1 MPEAFKLVGLL
12 IAVVGLLLR
21 LRTTMVVVVAALVTG
36 LISGMPLFSTGG
48 AHPVEGLLD
57 VLGRAFVENRLMSL
71 FLLTLPVIGL
81 SERHG
86 LQRQS
91 ARLMSRLPA
100 ASPGRLILSYQLFR
114 VVHGILGIRLNGH
127 ALFVRP
133 LIYPMA
139 SAAGRGSDAAV
150 ERRSNEAEAIK
161 AATAASENYGNFY
174 GQNLSPVQPGVL
186 FTHGLLT
193 GFGCQVSLLQLVH
206 YTAYIAAG
214 TVALAAL
221 QFRRLDRWLRQQ
233 GE

>member
-1 MPEAFKLVGLL
+1 MPESFKLVGLL

-21 LRTTMVVVVAALVTG
+21 LRTTMVVVAAALATG
-36 LISGMPLFSTGG
+36 LVAGMPLVSTHGP
-48 AHPVEGLLD
+48 HPVEGLLD
-57 VLGRAFVENRLMSL
+57 CLGRAFVDNRLMSL

-91 ARLMSRLPA
+91 AKLIARLPA

-114 VVHGILGIRLNGH
+114 ILHGILGIRLNGH

-139 SAAGRGSDAAV
+139 SAAGRPEGSSL
-150 ERRSNEAEAIK
+150 ERRTGEAEAIK

-174 GQNLSPVQPGVL
+174 GQNLSPIQPGVL
-186 FTHGLLT
+186 LAHGLLT
-193 GFGCQVSLLQLVH
+193 GFGCQVNLLQLVQF
-206 YTAYIAAG
+206 TIYIVAG

-221 QFRRLDRWLRQQ
+221 QFRRLDRWLREQ
-233 GE
+233 GA